1 MSEKDYS
8 LVTGKAGTVV
18 AENLKVTL
26 ATAGAGSLSPATIT
40 AMVGIAQNSALK
52 IADDVQ
58 SSMST
63 LAAIAASMSPANV
76 AAAST
81 LSSMQALQSSLG
93 FGGSPNQAAFGS
105 ILQQAV
111 QHCKDSVQLK
121 QCTDFLE
128 SVDYSSFGSGI
139 SDMGSMAERGLTS
152 VMGSL
157 SAAGAAMASTG
168 SMFNGIDVK
177 DFGSPLGL
185 VKSLQA
191 NKLANATGVN
201 AKLSAAGVPLSDIDN
216 PIYADKISQVMA
228 SIKDPAA
235 INAAAE
241 QFNIANPF
249 GGLPSYNGNDGSLYS
264 TPSFLGG
271 ASTNT
276 SNFVEGSVTQGTS
289 TASSAIG
296 AGLSSTGRSLTVTKP
311 VTVSGGNWSVT
322 GTASGSNVN
331 YVVFDAKG
339 DSLTDGTY
347 SYVTNLLQGQ
357 IASGNF
363 VATYTNVL
371 GVLASV
377 KAEIEAG
384 TGNATLNGGIQSLK
398 DLSDPSKLAPPGSI
412 AGFSGAGA
420 LAQKFKDMGAG
431 TIGDAQVAGSFFSS
445 IKTAATPLMS
455 AAHSSLNSL
464 MTDLKPSIDNLI
476 GAGTGANGLP
486 SVVDFTQH
494 VSGGPAVTSFLDAVK
509 ASGGN
514 VLAIDAGAISSLSNS
529 VTASQSL
536 FTTAGIDL
544 GTSIPNSLSTA
555 MSFATNLK
563 KFGQDTLTG
572 VGPVLQNMADTST
585 KWGESVKASLAEGY
599 NDKLLAANGL
609 PPLNS
614 NPFSGLPSDPTADP
628 VGNAAKLLGG

>member
-1 MSEKDYS
+1 MASEHDIS
-8 LVTGKAGTVV
+8 LVTAQAGTVV

-26 ATAGAGSLSPATIT
+26 GTAGASSLSPATIT
-40 AMVGIAQNSALK
+40 AMVGIAQNTALK

-63 LAAIAASMSPANV
+63 LAAIAASTSPANV

-81 LSSMQALQSSLG
+81 LASMQSLQSSLG
-93 FGGSPNQAAFGS
+93 FGGSPNQAGFGS

-139 SDMGSMAERGLTS
+139 SDMSSMVERGLSST
-152 VMGSL
+152 MGSL

-201 AKLSAAGVPLSDIDN
+201 AKLAEAGVPLSDIDN

-228 SIKDPAA
+228 NIKDPAA
-235 INAAAE
+235 INAVAE
-241 QFNIANPF
+241 QFNISNPF
-249 GGLPSYNGNDGSLYS
+249 GGLPSYNGNDSSLYN

-271 ASTNT
+271 T
-276 SNFVEGSVTQGTS
+276 GTS
-289 TASSAIG
+289 TTVPVGAVTIGSSSASTAFG
-296 AGLSSTGRSLTVTKP
+296 ASQAAAVP
-311 VTVSGGNWSVT
+311 EGG
-322 GTASGSNVN
+322 
-331 YVVFDAKG
+331 
-339 DSLTDGTY
+339 
-347 SYVTNLLQGQ
+347 
-357 IASGNF
+357 
-363 VATYTNVL
+363 
-371 GVLASV
+371 
-377 KAEIEAG
+377 
-384 TGNATLNGGIQSLK
+384 GGIQSLK
-398 DLSDPSKLAPPGSI
+398 DLSDPSKLTDPGSI
-412 AGFSGAGA
+412 SGFAGADA

-431 TIGDAQVAGSFFSS
+431 TIGDSQAAGSFFSS
-445 IKTAATPLMS
+445 IKTAATPLMT
-455 AAHSSLNSL
+455 AAHGSLNSL
-464 MTDLKPSIDNLI
+464 MSDLKPSIDNLI
-476 GAGTGANGLP
+476 GSGTGANGLP

-494 VSGGPAVTSFLDAVK
+494 VSGGPAITSFLDAVK

-514 VLAIDAGAISSLSNS
+514 VLAVDTNAISSLSNS
-529 VTASQSL
+529 IADSQSL
-536 FTTAGIDL
+536 FNTAGIDL
-544 GTSIPNSLSTA
+544 SATVPNSLGTA
-555 MSFATNLK
+555 MAFATNLK

-572 VGPVLQNMADTST
+572 VAPVLQNMADTST
-585 KWGESVKASLAEGY
+585 KWGESVKASMAEGF
-599 NDKLLAANGL
+599 NDKLLAANGM

-614 NPFSGLPSDPTADP
+614 NPFAGLPSDPTSNPQGD
-628 VGNAAKLLGG
+628 AAKLLGG

>member
-1 MSEKDYS
+1 MSGEKDYS
-8 LVTGKAGTVV
+8 LVTSKAGSVV

-26 ATAGAGSLSPATIT
+26 ATAGSGGLSPATIT
-40 AMVGIAQNSALK
+40 AMVGISQNAALK

-63 LAAIAASMSPANV
+63 LAAIAASSSSANV
-76 AAAST
+76 LAAST
-81 LSSMQALQSSLG
+81 LSSMQSLQSSLG

-105 ILQQAV
+105 ILQQTV

-128 SVDYSSFGSGI
+128 SVDYASFGSGI
-139 SDMGSMAERGLTS
+139 SDMASMADRGLSTS
-152 VMGSL
+152 MGSL

-168 SMFNGIDVK
+168 SMFNGIDAK

-201 AKLSAAGVPLSDIDN
+201 AKLAEAGVPLSDLDN
-216 PIYADKISQVMA
+216 PIYADKISQVM
-228 SIKDPAA
+228 SNIKDPAA

-249 GGLPSYNGNDGSLYS
+249 GGLPSYNGNDSSLYT
-264 TPSFLGG
+264 TPGFLGG
-271 ASTNT
+271 SSTNT
-276 SNFVEGSVTQGTS
+276 SNFVEGSITQGTS

-296 AGLSSTGRSLTVTKP
+296 ASLAPTVPTG
-311 VTVSGGNWSVT
+311 G
-322 GTASGSNVN
+322 
-331 YVVFDAKG
+331 
-339 DSLTDGTY
+339 
-347 SYVTNLLQGQ
+347 
-357 IASGNF
+357 
-363 VATYTNVL
+363 
-371 GVLASV
+371 
-377 KAEIEAG
+377 
-384 TGNATLNGGIQSLK
+384 GGIQSLK
-398 DLSDPSKLAPPGSI
+398 DLSDPSKLADPSSI
-412 AGFSGAGA
+412 AGFAGA
-420 LAQKFKDMGAG
+420 DTLAQKFKDMGAG

-445 IKTAATPLMS
+445 IKTTATPLMN
-455 AAHSSLNSL
+455 AAHSSLGDL
-464 MTDLKPSIDNLI
+464 MSSLKPSIDNLT
-476 GAGTGANGLP
+476 GSGTGANGLP
-486 SVVDFTQH
+486 SVADFTQH
-494 VSGGPAVTSFLDAVK
+494 VSGGPAITSFLDAVR

-514 VLAIDAGAISSLSNS
+514 VLAVSSGTISALSNS

-544 GTSIPNSLSTA
+544 AASVPNGLSTA

-572 VGPVLQNMADTST
+572 VAPVLENMADTST